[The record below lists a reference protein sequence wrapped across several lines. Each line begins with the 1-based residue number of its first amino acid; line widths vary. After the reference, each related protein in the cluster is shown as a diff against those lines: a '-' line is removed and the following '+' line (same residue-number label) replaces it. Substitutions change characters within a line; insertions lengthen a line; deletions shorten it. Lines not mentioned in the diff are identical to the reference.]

1 MRGRRSGLRQPRI
14 RRENRGHRFE
24 RDLRP
29 LPRVERREII
39 NSARQRTL
47 RRGFL
52 ESPAARRARLIQRR
66 KIIKSTLSMPF
77 VRENRL
83 QHSIEF
89 IAKDIY
95 RNYRHL
101 PRFRRVQL
109 FVHRV
114 KRVIDLLQLAPRHLN
129 EVTTNIPP
137 AELEAAFNLD
147 PPPLNGDSRAWGDWL
162 RRESPWQERL
172 ALPSLQQHVE
182 AQRRNNPEPSRAGA
196 GEVGY
201 SSDLG
206 SSDDD
211 GEESNDSNS
220 NASDGSRS
228 LGEEDSETDSSFYS
242 VD

>member
-1 MRGRRSGLRQPRI
+1 MRGRRSGLRQQRI

-39 NSARQRTL
+39 NSARQRTPI
-47 RRGFL
+47 RTFDFFTPERPG
-52 ESPAARRARLIQRR
+52 ARRARLRQRR
-66 KIIKSTLSMPF
+66 NIIRSTLAMPF

-114 KRVIDLLQLAPRHLN
+114 KRVIDLLRLPPRHLN
-129 EVTTNIPP
+129 DVTTNIPP

-182 AQRRNNPEPSRAGA
+182 AQRRNNPEPSRAG
-196 GEVGY
+196 EVGY

-211 GEESNDSNS
+211 GEES